1 MQELC
6 SELWEEVHKDFQTSM
21 QKSVVDYI
29 LMDSMELRRLRIA
42 SLPPQH
48 PRHVLRA
55 PLPWHETL
63 CQARDA
69 QAIQLFVTSEVV
81 RELQQLWFTKSVVV
95 VVVGGGGVG
104 WECGVGGSV
113 GWNERGGCGISVMTK
128 IR

>member
-1 MQELC
+1 
-6 SELWEEVHKDFQTSM
+6 
-21 QKSVVDYI
+21 
-29 LMDSMELRRLRIA
+29 MDSMELRRLRIA

-95 VVVGGGGVG
+95 VVVGGGWEWG
-104 WECGVGGSV
+104 WEFRVGVWDGMAEV
-113 GWNERGGCGISVMTK
+113 GVELVL
-128 IR
+128 